1 MPINL
6 NLPMPEE
13 EPENYIPGQG
23 VADIPMAMGD
33 YRFTGIRLTTN
44 SDGDIIKTLYPVTQP
59 GVWSQRGLIGV
70 SGLILR

>member
-6 NLPMPEE
+6 NLPMPEP
-13 EPENYIPGQG
+13 EPNVHIPGQG

-33 YRFTGIRLTTN
+33 YRFSGIRLTTN

-59 GVWSQRGLIGV
+59 ESWSNRALIGIP
-70 SGLILR
+70 GLILR